1 MFPTVSV
8 HLAMRFQRRL
18 FFLEIDQSETIIE
31 NSINSLR
38 GQEVLIHVPQKLSSR
53 TNVK

>member
-31 NSINSLR
+31 NSINSFR
-38 GQEVLIHVPQKLSSR
+38 GKEVLIHVPQKLSSR